1 MTQEVLIPKMKRLD
15 KKHRKVKVPL
25 LNFVLIIF
33 CTLLLIGATFLNID
47 FKHYI
52 IPTDIFS
59 NKSLTPEDYIRQF
72 SIIPQIP
79 TVMLICSILGK
90 KMSAT
95 SIILYLLAGLFI
107 IPVFALGGGIGYI
120 TEYSF
125 GYILAYF
132 PAVILAGS
140 LLKKY
145 TFFDLTKATLC
156 GVLIIHFCGII
167 YMSIIALL
175 KHNGTDFISSWISA
189 QSGLK
194 IIYDLVISFI
204 FMLIGK
210 YIHEFLKM
218 IQD

>member
-15 KKHRKVKVPL
+15 KKHRKVKVPI

-33 CTLLLIGATFLNID
+33 CTLLLIGATFINID

-52 IPTDIFS
+52 IPADIFS
-59 NKSLTPEDYIRQF
+59 NKSLLPEDYIWQF

-79 TVMLICSILGK
+79 TLMLVCSILGK

-95 SIILYLLAGLFI
+95 SVALYLIAGLFI
-107 IPVFALGGGIGYI
+107 IPVFALGGGISYI

-145 TFFDLTKATLC
+145 TFFDIIKAALC
-156 GVLIIHFCGII
+156 GVLIIHFFGII

-175 KHNGTDFISSWISA
+175 KHNGLDFISGWIKA

-194 IIYDLVISFI
+194 IIYDIVISFV
-204 FMLIGK
+204 FMIIGK

>member
-15 KKHRKVKVPL
+15 KKHRRVKVPL

-33 CTLLLIGATFLNID
+33 CTMLLIGATFLNIS
-47 FKHYI
+47 FQHYI
-52 IPTDIFS
+52 IPTGIFS
-59 NKSLTPEDYIRQF
+59 DKSLTPEDYIRQF

-79 TVMLICSILGK
+79 TVMLVCSILGK

-95 SIILYLLAGLFI
+95 SVVLYLLAGLFI
-107 IPVFALGGGIGYI
+107 IPVFALGGGVGYI

-132 PAVILAGS
+132 PAVILAGN

-145 TFFDLTKATLC
+145 TFFDLIKATLC

-194 IIYDLVISFI
+194 IVYDLIISFI